1 MGQVIDLDAW
11 RPRSA
16 VGTRADADATGWLA
30 LPSLLVGA
38 VVLPSLT
45 LWRCHVAACAGWW
58 LAPLGLAVGP
68 AEVRGDGPSPPR
80 APGLPRVS

>member
-16 VGTRADADATGWLA
+16 VGTRADAGVTGWLA
-30 LPSLLVGA
+30 PPSLLVGA

-45 LWRCHVAACAGWW
+45 LWRCYVAACAGWW

-68 AEVRGDGPSPPR
+68 AEARGDGPSPPR
-80 APGLPRVS
+80 ARRGSPD